1 MFSVEHYSGCSVSRT
16 LLNSLAALDSHTC
29 GDAVAPL
36 AEAAPPASGRWGVA
50 LLKKSGMPPLIGSR
64 TTEPGVG
71 QATVWGPRW
80 LGLWFDVWKGG
91 QAPGAKAAP
100 PNRVEGGS
108 VHLRCPFF
116 FSTPRRASDAIVG
129 AMQAQRSWLG
139 FGGRALADLEVQRCR
154 LSHLAPHGS
163 LAVAKT
169 RPPSAEGGGR
179 RDGCS
184 RVDCNRHRRTGAS
197 RPPPLTST
205 RHLAQPPPSAAECR
219 TPTADGEHR
228 HEEARSASRTWV
240 GELQAWVLGT
250 CLVTNGGRARGP
262 TIGRSW

>member
-1 MFSVEHYSGCSVSRT
+1 M
-16 LLNSLAALDSHTC
+16 
-29 GDAVAPL
+29 
-36 AEAAPPASGRWGVA
+36 
-50 LLKKSGMPPLIGSR
+50 KKSGMPPLIGGR

-139 FGGRALADLEVQRCR
+139 FGGGALADLEAQPCR
-154 LSHLAPHGS
+154 LCPTWCRTGRWRSR
-163 LAVAKT
+163 
-169 RPPSAEGGGR
+169 RPGHRVPKVVVGGT
-179 RDGCS
+179 GCS
-184 RVDCNRHRRTGAS
+184 RVDCNHHPRAGAS

>member
-1 MFSVEHYSGCSVSRT
+1 MGKQRCGGRAGSAFG
-16 LLNSLAALDSHTC
+16 LTC
-29 GDAVAPL
+29 GR
-36 AEAAPPASGRWGVA
+36 AARLPAQRRRR
-50 LLKKSGMPPLIGSR
+50 LIESR
-64 TTEPGVG
+64 
-71 QATVWGPRW
+71 
-80 LGLWFDVWKGG
+80 
-91 QAPGAKAAP
+91 
-100 PNRVEGGS
+100 GGS

-139 FGGRALADLEVQRCR
+139 FGGGALADLEAQPCR
-154 LSHLAPHGS
+154 LCPTWCRTGRWRSR
-163 LAVAKT
+163 
-169 RPPSAEGGGR
+169 RPGHRVPKVVVGGT
-179 RDGCS
+179 GCS
-184 RVDCNRHRRTGAS
+184 RVDCNHHPRAGAS

>member
-1 MFSVEHYSGCSVSRT
+1 MGKQRCGGRAGSAFG
-16 LLNSLAALDSHTC
+16 LTC
-29 GDAVAPL
+29 GR
-36 AEAAPPASGRWGVA
+36 AARLPAQRRRR
-50 LLKKSGMPPLIGSR
+50 LIESR
-64 TTEPGVG
+64 
-71 QATVWGPRW
+71 
-80 LGLWFDVWKGG
+80 
-91 QAPGAKAAP
+91 
-100 PNRVEGGS
+100 GGS

-139 FGGRALADLEVQRCR
+139 FGGGALADLEAQPCR
-154 LSHLAPHGS
+154 LCPTWCRTGRWRSR
-163 LAVAKT
+163 
-169 RPPSAEGGGR
+169 RPGHRVPKVVVGGT
-179 RDGCS
+179 GCS
-184 RVDCNRHRRTGAS
+184 RVDCNHHPRAGAS

-205 RHLAQPPPSAAECR
+205 RHLAQPPPLAAECI